1 MERICEFLQIPLML
15 SVATAYSS
23 HTSHDIIP
31 LPWPSNRILSNT
43 RLGRLNPLVSGQPA
57 ANECLLEASELGSI
71 WCWHRGHRHRS
82 KVKWSEVEVAQSY
95 PTLCDPMN
103 YTVHGIL
110 QARTLQWVA
119 FPFSR
124 GSTQPGIEPRS
135 PVLQEDSLPAEPQG
149 ETRQTQRLH
158 PISMEHWT
166 KLCVK
171 TGAWGTCWSYWVTYE
186 KGKKTVNCHS
196 SKSISPLQTAGPGNA
211 LTNKMQWGWSSR
223 ISEP

>member
-82 KVKWSEVEVAQSY
+82 KVKWSGSRSVISDSLRPHELYSPWYSPGQNTAVGSLSLLQRIY
-95 PTLCDPMN
+95 PTRD
-103 YTVHGIL
+103 
-110 QARTLQWVA
+110 RTQVSCIAGGFFTSWA
-119 FPFSR
+119 TR
-124 GSTQPGIEPRS
+124 GDKADTEATS
-135 PVLQEDSLPAEPQG
+135 
-149 ETRQTQRLH
+149 
-158 PISMEHWT
+158 
-166 KLCVK
+166 
-171 TGAWGTCWSYWVTYE
+171 
-186 KGKKTVNCHS
+186 N
-196 SKSISPLQTAGPGNA
+196 
-211 LTNKMQWGWSSR
+211 
-223 ISEP
+223 